1 MGWNGIGIGWPNASA
16 QATPPPPPAPTYEY
30 SLTNEFRARLKPM
43 QSGYTIANNF
53 LLENL
58 TEANERGLVYGGEGD
73 NIYFEFEYLV
83 GQTIADP
90 VNPVNVYYE
99 TSDGFYY
106 NQDEFPFTDNCPI
119 ENSNIV
125 VDRDGGFRAIKLLN
139 ISDSYSQQRIN
150 GDFLTL
156 NYSQPTP
163 YILNTYLYYDIQN
176 AGDAEKQITIYGES
190 YSEYPEADR
199 GVVMGVGDRGL
210 HIEFT
215 YYFKVLK
222 ETDDGEIIEEGYANA
237 DNFDLSDS
245 YAYGNSLWGYSTAGQ
260 GGNVLEWYEFQITD
274 IQIINNNSQDING
287 GEYYLST
294 NSFTD
299 IWTFDFNA

>member
-1 MGWNGIGIGWPNASA
+1 MANGIGWPNASA

-30 SLTNEFRARLKPM
+30 SLTNNFTTSIKPM
-43 QSGYTIANNF
+43 QSGYTIENNF

-73 NIYFEFEYLV
+73 NIYFEFEYMV

-90 VNPVNVYYE
+90 VHPVNVYYE
-99 TSDGFYY
+99 TAAGFYY
-106 NQDEFPFTDNCPI
+106 NQDEFPFTGNCPI

-139 ISDSYSQQRIN
+139 ISDSYSNYRIN

-156 NYSQPTP
+156 NYSPPTP
-163 YILNTYLYYDIQN
+163 YIVDTYLYYEIQN
-176 AGDAEKQITIYGES
+176 AGDNEKQIDIYGES
-190 YSEYPEADR
+190 YSTDPEQER
-199 GVVMGVGDRGL
+199 GIVMGAGDAGL
-210 HIEFT
+210 NIQFTYHYIVLKDEDGYEFT
-215 YYFKVLK
+215 
-222 ETDDGEIIEEGYANA
+222 EEGYADT
-237 DNFDLSDS
+237 DNFNLSGE
-245 YAYGNSLWGYSTAGQ
+245 YNYGNSYWGSVTAGQ
-260 GGNVLEWYEFQITD
+260 GGNVLDWYLFEIVD
-274 IQIINNNSQDING
+274 VRIMNNNNQNING

-299 IWTFDFNA
+299 IWTFDFNF